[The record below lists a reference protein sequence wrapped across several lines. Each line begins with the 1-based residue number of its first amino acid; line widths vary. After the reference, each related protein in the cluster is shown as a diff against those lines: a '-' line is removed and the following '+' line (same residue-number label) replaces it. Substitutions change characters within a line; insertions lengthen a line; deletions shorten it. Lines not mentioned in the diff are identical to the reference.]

1 MSWYAFTARH
11 ELHAVRELREAGH
24 NAYAVMMVDRR
35 KRHRH
40 RAKGNAVWE
49 PRAIVALKG
58 YVFIEADKP
67 DLWAIGKMRHVSQP
81 VRFCGHLRPIPDA
94 QLAAILSDRG
104 LYFRDDDPPKA
115 LLRKA
120 PASICIGDNV
130 RFDFAAE
137 AIDAPVMSVDGETL
151 LVKLS
156 RMILGR
162 DTLRIPASLV
172 EKVG

>member
-11 ELHAVRELREAGH
+11 ELKAVQELREAGH
-24 NAYAVMMVDRR
+24 NAYCVMMVDRR

-40 RAKGNAVWE
+40 RAKGPDVWE
-49 PRAIVALKG
+49 PRAVIALKG
-58 YVFIEADKP
+58 YVMIEADVP
-67 DLWAIGKMRHVSQP
+67 DLWSIGKLRHVSQP
-81 VRFCGHLRPIPDA
+81 VRFCGRLRPIPQA
-94 QLAAILSDRG
+94 QLDAILSDRG
-104 LYFRDDDPPKA
+104 QYFRDDNPPKA

-120 PASICIGDNV
+120 PQGIMPGDSV

-151 LVKLS
+151 LVRLG

-162 DTLRIPASLV
+162 DTMRIPTHMV
-172 EKVG
+172 ERVG